1 MTIKKLINYKLFDIN
16 GQKLNSLQELELKI
30 ANTSGNYLIHKDIV
44 RHQQLKR
51 QFTVSTKTRSQVQ
64 GGGKKPWKQKGIGK
78 ARVGSNR
85 SPLWKGGGVI
95 FGPKPKNIN
104 LKLNK
109 KEKQLALFT
118 LLYNKKKQSL
128 IIENFENNFKK
139 AKTNY
144 FLKICQNCQINI
156 KQRLLIIVLKKTK
169 EIKLS
174 LRNLKNIELICVSNI
189 NTLSILKANQII
201 ISNSALNYLKE
212 SFK

>member
-109 KEKQLALFT
+109 KEKKLALFT

>member
-1 MTIKKLINYKLFDIN
+1 M
-16 GQKLNSLQELELKI
+16 
-30 ANTSGNYLIHKDIV
+30 
-44 RHQQLKR
+44 
-51 QFTVSTKTRSQVQ
+51 
-64 GGGKKPWKQKGIGK
+64 
-78 ARVGSNR
+78 
-85 SPLWKGGGVI
+85 
-95 FGPKPKNIN
+95 
-104 LKLNK
+104 
-109 KEKQLALFT
+109 ALFT

>member
-109 KEKQLALFT
+109 KEKKLALFT

-201 ISNSALNYLKE
+201 ISNSALTYLKE

>member
-44 RHQQLKR
+44 RHQHLKR
-51 QFTVSTKTRSQVQ
+51 QFTVSTKTRSHVQ
-64 GGGKKPWKQKGIGK
+64 GGGKKPWKQKGTGK

-109 KEKQLALFT
+109 KEKKLALFT